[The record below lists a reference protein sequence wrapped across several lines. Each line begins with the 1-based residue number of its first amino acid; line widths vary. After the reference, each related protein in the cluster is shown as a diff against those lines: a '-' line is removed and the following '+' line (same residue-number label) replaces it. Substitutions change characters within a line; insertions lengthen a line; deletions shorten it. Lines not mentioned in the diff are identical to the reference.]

1 MEDYLI
7 TIVIPMYNVESSI
20 ERLIISISEAFK
32 DQESLVEV
40 LAIDDGSTD
49 KTVEIFKNLHEKS
62 QLLALKLIQNSH
74 GGVSKARNTGIKYSK
89 GRYITFVDSDDE
101 LALVDVVDLKEKLAQ
116 NAEVIIF
123 DTDRNETIDLNKDGN
138 RAKVLA
144 EISMLG
150 RHVVSTGIQD
160 KIYLRSFLIE
170 NKISFNDR
178 LRVGEDTLFV
188 FDAVSLANKVVET
201 KGKFYVVHES
211 SSVHL
216 FNEYNLT
223 NELFFR
229 KYMLEILSRFETDP
243 TIEKIKIRFGIT
255 GIIFLIECYFAPL
268 VRTGR
273 LTYTEAKV
281 KLEDI
286 VREGQY
292 EGFDSNIFDKA
303 LSKRGKIFR
312 RLINKGMF
320 KTVIFLLNTEDRIK
334 GINRI

>member
-7 TIVIPMYNVESSI
+7 TIVIPMYNVENSI
-20 ERLIISISEAFK
+20 ERLIISISKAFK

-49 KTVEIFKNLHEKS
+49 KTVKIFEKLQKKN
-62 QLLALKLIQNSH
+62 QALALKLIRNSH
-74 GGVSKARNTGIKYSK
+74 GGVSKARNTGIKYST
-89 GRYITFVDSDDE
+89 GQYVTFVDSDDE

-116 NAEVIIF
+116 NAEIIIF
-123 DTDRNETIDLNKDGN
+123 DTDRNDVIDLNKDNN
-138 RAKVLA
+138 RAEVLA
-144 EISMLG
+144 EIAMLG
-150 RHVVSTGIQD
+150 KHVISTGIQD

-170 NKISFNDR
+170 NKIAFNDK

-188 FDAVSLANKVVET
+188 FDAVSLANKIVET
-201 KGKFYVVHES
+201 NSKFYVVHDS

-216 FNEYNLT
+216 FNEYNVT
-223 NELFFR
+223 NELLFR
-229 KYMLEILSRFETDP
+229 KYLLEILSRLESNSI
-243 TIEKIKIRFGIT
+243 IEKIKIRFGIT

-268 VRTGR
+268 VRTRR

-281 KLEDI
+281 KLENI

-303 LSKRGKIFR
+303 LSRRGKIFR
-312 RLINKGMF
+312 KLINKGMF

-334 GINRI
+334 GIKRI

>member
-62 QLLALKLIQNSH
+62 QPLALKLIQNSH

-138 RAKVLA
+138 RAKALA

-150 RHVVSTGIQD
+150 RHVISAGIQN
-160 KIYLRSFLIE
+160 KIYLRSFLIK
-170 NKISFNDR
+170 NNIFFSDK
-178 LRVGEDTLFV
+178 LRVGEDTLFIFNAISV
-188 FDAVSLANKVVET
+188 ADKIVKTNS
-201 KGKFYVVHES
+201 KFYVVHDS

-216 FNEYNLT
+216 FNEYNVT
-223 NELFFR
+223 NELLFR
-229 KYMLEILSRFETDP
+229 KYLLEILSRLKP
-243 TIEKIKIRFGIT
+243 NSIVEKIKIRFGIT

>member
-178 LRVGEDTLFV
+178 LRVGEDTLFIFNAISV
-188 FDAVSLANKVVET
+188 ADKIVKINSN
-201 KGKFYVVHES
+201 FYVVHES

-243 TIEKIKIRFGIT
+243 TIEKIKICFGIT

>member
-49 KTVEIFKNLHEKS
+49 KTVEIFKNLHGKS
-62 QLLALKLIQNSH
+62 QLLSLKLIQNSH

-138 RAKVLA
+138 RAKALA

-150 RHVVSTGIQD
+150 RHVISAGIQN
-160 KIYLRSFLIE
+160 KIYLRSFLIK
-170 NKISFNDR
+170 NNIFFSDK
-178 LRVGEDTLFV
+178 LRVGEDTLFIFNAISV
-188 FDAVSLANKVVET
+188 ADKIVKTNS
-201 KGKFYVVHES
+201 KFYVVHDS

-216 FNEYNLT
+216 FNEYNVT
-223 NELFFR
+223 NELLFR
-229 KYMLEILSRFETDP
+229 KYLLEILSRLKP
-243 TIEKIKIRFGIT
+243 NSIVEKIKIRFGIT

>member
-7 TIVIPMYNVESSI
+7 TIVIPMYNVENSI
-20 ERLIISISEAFK
+20 ERLIISISKAFK
-32 DQESLVEV
+32 NQESLVEV

-49 KTVEIFKNLHEKS
+49 KTVKIFEELQKKN
-62 QLLALKLIQNSH
+62 QALALKLIQNSH

-101 LALVDVVDLKEKLAQ
+101 LALVDIVDLKEKLAQ

-144 EISMLG
+144 EIAMLG
-150 RHVVSTGIQD
+150 KYVISAGIQN

-170 NKISFNDR
+170 NNIFFSDE
-178 LRVGEDTLFV
+178 LRVGEDTLFIFNAISV
-188 FDAVSLANKVVET
+188 ADKIVKTDSN
-201 KGKFYVVHES
+201 FYVVHES

-273 LTYTEAKV
+273 LTYTEAKAR
-281 KLEDI
+281 LEDI

-292 EGFDSNIFDKA
+292 EGFNSDVFDKA

-312 RLINKGMF
+312 KLINKGMF

-334 GINRI
+334 GIKRI

>member
-62 QLLALKLIQNSH
+62 QPLALKLIQNSH

-138 RAKVLA
+138 RAKALA

-150 RHVVSTGIQD
+150 RHVISAGIQN

-170 NKISFNDR
+170 NNIFFSDK
-178 LRVGEDTLFV
+178 LRVGEDTLFIFNAISV
-188 FDAVSLANKVVET
+188 ADKIVKTNSN
-201 KGKFYVVHES
+201 FYVVHES

-216 FNEYNLT
+216 FNEYNVT
-223 NELFFR
+223 NELLFR
-229 KYMLEILSRFETDP
+229 KYLLEILSRLESNSI
-243 TIEKIKIRFGIT
+243 IEKIKIRFGIT

-268 VRTGR
+268 VRTRR

-292 EGFDSNIFDKA
+292 GGFNSAVFDKA

-312 RLINKGMF
+312 KLINKGMF
-320 KTVIFLLNTEDRIK
+320 KTVIFLLNAEDRIK
-334 GINRI
+334 GIKRV

>member
-62 QLLALKLIQNSH
+62 QPLALKLIQNSH

-150 RHVVSTGIQD
+150 RHVISAGIQN

-170 NKISFNDR
+170 NNIFFSDK
-178 LRVGEDTLFV
+178 LRVGEDTLFIFNAISV
-188 FDAVSLANKVVET
+188 ADKIVKTNSN
-201 KGKFYVVHES
+201 FYVVHES

-229 KYMLEILSRFETDP
+229 KYMLEILSRFETDL

>member
-7 TIVIPMYNVESSI
+7 TIVIPMYNVENSI
-20 ERLIISISEAFK
+20 ERLIISISKVFK
-32 DQESLVEV
+32 NQESLVEV

-49 KTVEIFKNLHEKS
+49 KTVKIFEELQKKN
-62 QLLALKLIQNSH
+62 QALALKLIRNSH
-74 GGVSKARNTGIKYSK
+74 GGVSKARNTGIKYST
-89 GRYITFVDSDDE
+89 GQYVTFVDSDDE
-101 LALVDVVDLKEKLAQ
+101 LALVDIVDLKEKLAQ
-116 NAEVIIF
+116 KAEIIIF
-123 DTDRNETIDLNKDGN
+123 DTDRNEAIDLNKDGN
-138 RAKVLA
+138 RAKALA

-150 RHVVSTGIQD
+150 RHVISAGIQN

-170 NKISFNDR
+170 NNIFFSDK
-178 LRVGEDTLFV
+178 LRVGEDTLFIFNAISV
-188 FDAVSLANKVVET
+188 ADKIVKTNSN
-201 KGKFYVVHES
+201 FYVVHES

-243 TIEKIKIRFGIT
+243 TIEKIKICFGIT

-286 VREGQY
+286 VSRV
-292 EGFDSNIFDKA
+292 A
-303 LSKRGKIFR
+303 
-312 RLINKGMF
+312 
-320 KTVIFLLNTEDRIK
+320 
-334 GINRI
+334 

>member
-1 MEDYLI
+1 K
-7 TIVIPMYNVESSI
+7 SF
-20 ERLIISISEAFK
+20 IISSH
-32 DQESLVEV
+32 
-40 LAIDDGSTD
+40 IDHR
-49 KTVEIFKNLHEKS
+49 NLHS
-62 QLLALKLIQNSH
+62 FPTRRS
-74 GGVSKARNTGIKYSK
+74 S
-89 GRYITFVDSDDE
+89 
-101 LALVDVVDLKEKLAQ
+101 DLK
-116 NAEVIIF
+116 
-123 DTDRNETIDLNKDGN
+123 
-138 RAKVLA
+138 
-144 EISMLG
+144 
-150 RHVVSTGIQD
+150 
-160 KIYLRSFLIE
+160 
-170 NKISFNDR
+170 
-178 LRVGEDTLFV
+178 LRVGEDTLFIFNAISMADKIV
-188 FDAVSLANKVVET
+188 KINSN
-201 KGKFYVVHES
+201 FYVVHES

-229 KYMLEILSRFETDP
+229 KYILEILSRFETDP

-320 KTVIFLLNTEDRIK
+320 KTVIFLLNTEDR
-334 GINRI
+334 

>member
-1 MEDYLI
+1 
-7 TIVIPMYNVESSI
+7 MYNVESSI

-32 DQESLVEV
+32 NQESLVEV

-49 KTVEIFKNLHEKS
+49 KTVKIFEELQKKN
-62 QLLALKLIQNSH
+62 QALALKLIQNSH
-74 GGVSKARNTGIKYSK
+74 GGVSKARNTGIKYST
-89 GRYITFVDSDDE
+89 GQYVTFVDSDDE
-101 LALVDVVDLKEKLAQ
+101 LALVDIVDLKEKLAQ
-116 NAEVIIF
+116 KAEIIIF

-178 LRVGEDTLFV
+178 LRVGEDTLFIFNAISV
-188 FDAVSLANKVVET
+188 ADKIVKTNSN
-201 KGKFYVVHES
+201 FYVVHES

>member
-7 TIVIPMYNVESSI
+7 TIVIPMYNVENSI
-20 ERLIISISEAFK
+20 ERLIISISKAFK
-32 DQESLVEV
+32 NQESLVEV

-49 KTVEIFKNLHEKS
+49 KTVKIFEELQKKN
-62 QLLALKLIQNSH
+62 QALALKLIRNSH
-74 GGVSKARNTGIKYSK
+74 GGVSKARNTGIKYST
-89 GRYITFVDSDDE
+89 GQYVTFVDSDDE
-101 LALVDVVDLKEKLAQ
+101 LALVDIVDLKEKLAQ

-123 DTDRNETIDLNKDGN
+123 DADRNGLIDLNEDNN

-144 EISMLG
+144 KIAMLG
-150 RHVVSTGIQD
+150 KHVISAGIQN

-170 NKISFNDR
+170 NNIFFSDE
-178 LRVGEDTLFV
+178 LRVGEDTLFIFNAISV
-188 FDAVSLANKVVET
+188 ADKIVKTNSN
-201 KGKFYVVHES
+201 FYVVHES

-255 GIIFLIECYFAPL
+255 EIIFLIECYFAPL

-320 KTVIFLLNTEDRIK
+320 KTVIFLLNTEDRVK
-334 GINRI
+334 GIKRI

>member
-32 DQESLVEV
+32 NQESLVEV

-49 KTVEIFKNLHEKS
+49 KTVKIFEELQKKN
-62 QLLALKLIQNSH
+62 QALALKLIQNSH
-74 GGVSKARNTGIKYSK
+74 GGVSKARNTGIKYST
-89 GRYITFVDSDDE
+89 GQYVTFVDSDDE
-101 LALVDVVDLKEKLAQ
+101 LALVDIVDLKEKLAQ
-116 NAEVIIF
+116 KAEIIIF

-178 LRVGEDTLFV
+178 LRVGEDTLFIFNAISV
-188 FDAVSLANKVVET
+188 ADKIVKINSN
-201 KGKFYVVHES
+201 FYVVHES

-216 FNEYNLT
+216 FNEYNVT
-223 NELFFR
+223 NELLFR
-229 KYMLEILSRFETDP
+229 KYILEILSRFETDP

>member
-1 MEDYLI
+1 
-7 TIVIPMYNVESSI
+7 MYNVENSI
-20 ERLIISISEAFK
+20 ERLIISISKVFK
-32 DQESLVEV
+32 NQESLVEV

-49 KTVEIFKNLHEKS
+49 KTVKIFEELQKKN
-62 QLLALKLIQNSH
+62 QALALKLIRNSH
-74 GGVSKARNTGIKYSK
+74 GGVSKARNTGIKYST
-89 GRYITFVDSDDE
+89 GQYVTFVDSDDE
-101 LALVDVVDLKEKLAQ
+101 LALVDIVDLKEKLAQ
-116 NAEVIIF
+116 KAEIIIF
-123 DTDRNETIDLNKDGN
+123 DTDRNEAIDLNKDGN
-138 RAKVLA
+138 RAKALA

-150 RHVVSTGIQD
+150 RHVISAGIQN

-170 NKISFNDR
+170 NNIFFSDK
-178 LRVGEDTLFV
+178 LRVGEDTLFIFNAISV
-188 FDAVSLANKVVET
+188 ADKIVKTNSN
-201 KGKFYVVHES
+201 FYVVHES

-243 TIEKIKIRFGIT
+243 TIEKIKICFGIT

>member
-7 TIVIPMYNVESSI
+7 TIVIPMYNVENSI
-20 ERLIISISEAFK
+20 ERLIISISKAFK
-32 DQESLVEV
+32 DQESVVEV

-49 KTVEIFKNLHEKS
+49 KTVKIFEKL
-62 QLLALKLIQNSH
+62 QKRNQALALKLIRNSH
-74 GGVSKARNTGIKYSK
+74 GGVSKARNTGIKYSTGK
-89 GRYITFVDSDDE
+89 YVTFVDSDDE
-101 LALVDVVDLKEKLAQ
+101 LALVDVVDFKEKLIQ
-116 NAEVIIF
+116 NAEIIIF
-123 DTDRNETIDLNKDGN
+123 DADRNDVIDLNKDNN
-138 RAKVLA
+138 RAEVLA
-144 EISMLG
+144 EIAMLG
-150 RHVVSTGIQD
+150 KHAISTGIQD

-170 NKISFNDR
+170 NKIAFNDK

-188 FDAVSLANKVVET
+188 FDAVSLANKIVET
-201 KGKFYVVHES
+201 NSKFYMVHGS

-216 FNEYNLT
+216 FNEYNVT
-223 NELFFR
+223 NELLFR
-229 KYMLEILSRFETDP
+229 KYMLEILSRLEADP
-243 TIEKIKIRFGIT
+243 KIEKIKIRFGIT

-334 GINRI
+334 GIKRI

>member
-7 TIVIPMYNVESSI
+7 TIVIPMYNVENSI
-20 ERLIISISEAFK
+20 EKLIISISKAFK

-62 QLLALKLIQNSH
+62 QPLALKLIQNSH

-123 DTDRNETIDLNKDGN
+123 DTDRNKTIDLNKDGN
-138 RAKVLA
+138 RAKSLA

>member
-7 TIVIPMYNVESSI
+7 TIVIPMYNVENSI
-20 ERLIISISEAFK
+20 ERLIISISKVFK
-32 DQESLVEV
+32 NQESLVEV

-49 KTVEIFKNLHEKS
+49 KTVKIFEELQKKN
-62 QLLALKLIQNSH
+62 QALALKLIRNSH
-74 GGVSKARNTGIKYSK
+74 GGVSKARNTGIKYST
-89 GRYITFVDSDDE
+89 GQYVTFVDSDDE
-101 LALVDVVDLKEKLAQ
+101 LALVDIVDLKEKLAQ
-116 NAEVIIF
+116 KAEIIIF
-123 DTDRNETIDLNKDGN
+123 DTDRNEAIDLNKDGN
-138 RAKVLA
+138 RAKALA

-150 RHVVSTGIQD
+150 RHVISAGIQN

-170 NKISFNDR
+170 NNIFFSDK
-178 LRVGEDTLFV
+178 LRVGEDTLFIFNAISV
-188 FDAVSLANKVVET
+188 ADKIVKTNSN
-201 KGKFYVVHES
+201 FYVVHES

-243 TIEKIKIRFGIT
+243 TIEKIKICFGIT

>member
-138 RAKVLA
+138 RVKVLA
-144 EISMLG
+144 EFSMLG
-150 RHVVSTGIQD
+150 RHVISAGIQN

-170 NKISFNDR
+170 NNIFFSDE
-178 LRVGEDTLFV
+178 LRVGEDTLFIFNAISV
-188 FDAVSLANKVVET
+188 ADKIVKTNSN
-201 KGKFYVVHES
+201 FYVVHES

-229 KYMLEILSRFETDP
+229 KYMLEILSRFETDL

>member
-62 QLLALKLIQNSH
+62 QPLALKLIQNSH

-150 RHVVSTGIQD
+150 RHVISAGIQN

-170 NKISFNDR
+170 NNIFFSDK
-178 LRVGEDTLFV
+178 LRVGEDTLFIFNAISV
-188 FDAVSLANKVVET
+188 ADKIVKINSN
-201 KGKFYVVHES
+201 FYVVHES
-211 SSVHL
+211 S
-216 FNEYNLT
+216 
-223 NELFFR
+223 
-229 KYMLEILSRFETDP
+229 
-243 TIEKIKIRFGIT
+243 
-255 GIIFLIECYFAPL
+255 
-268 VRTGR
+268 
-273 LTYTEAKV
+273 
-281 KLEDI
+281 
-286 VREGQY
+286 
-292 EGFDSNIFDKA
+292 
-303 LSKRGKIFR
+303 
-312 RLINKGMF
+312 
-320 KTVIFLLNTEDRIK
+320 
-334 GINRI
+334 

>member
-49 KTVEIFKNLHEKS
+49 KTVEIFKNLHGKS

-123 DTDRNETIDLNKDGN
+123 DTDRNETIDLNEDNN

-144 EISMLG
+144 EIAMLG
-150 RHVVSTGIQD
+150 KHVISAGIQN

-170 NKISFNDR
+170 NNIFFSDK
-178 LRVGEDTLFV
+178 LRVGEDTLFIFNAISV
-188 FDAVSLANKVVET
+188 ADKIVKTNSN
-201 KGKFYVVHES
+201 FYVVHES

-229 KYMLEILSRFETDP
+229 KYILEILSRFETDP

>member
-7 TIVIPMYNVESSI
+7 TIVIPMYNVENSI
-20 ERLIISISEAFK
+20 ERLIISISKAFK
-32 DQESLVEV
+32 DQESVVEV

-49 KTVEIFKNLHEKS
+49 KTVKIFEKL
-62 QLLALKLIQNSH
+62 QKRNQALALKLIRNSH
-74 GGVSKARNTGIKYSK
+74 GGVSKARNTGIKYSTGK
-89 GRYITFVDSDDE
+89 YVTFIDSDDE
-101 LALVDVVDLKEKLAQ
+101 LALVDVVDFKEKLIQ
-116 NAEVIIF
+116 NAEIIIF
-123 DTDRNETIDLNKDGN
+123 GTDGNDVIDLNKDNN
-138 RAKVLA
+138 RAEVLA
-144 EISMLG
+144 EIAMLG
-150 RHVVSTGIQD
+150 KHVISTGIQD

-170 NKISFNDR
+170 NKIAFNDK

-201 KGKFYVVHES
+201 NSKFYVVHDS
-211 SSVHL
+211 SLVHL
-216 FNEYNLT
+216 FNEYNVT
-223 NELFFR
+223 NELLFR
-229 KYMLEILSRFETDP
+229 KYLLEILSRLESNSI
-243 TIEKIKIRFGIT
+243 IEKIKIRFGIT

>member
-32 DQESLVEV
+32 NQESLVEV

-49 KTVEIFKNLHEKS
+49 KTVKIFEELQKKN
-62 QLLALKLIQNSH
+62 QALALKLIQNSH
-74 GGVSKARNTGIKYSK
+74 GGVSKARNTGIKYST
-89 GRYITFVDSDDE
+89 GQYVTFVDSDDE
-101 LALVDVVDLKEKLAQ
+101 LALVDIVDLKEKLAQ
-116 NAEVIIF
+116 KAEIIIF

-150 RHVVSTGIQD
+150 RHVISTGIQD

-178 LRVGEDTLFV
+178 LRVGEDTLFIFNAISV
-188 FDAVSLANKVVET
+188 ADKIVKTNSN
-201 KGKFYVVHES
+201 FYVVHES

-292 EGFDSNIFDKA
+292 EGFDSNVFDKA

-312 RLINKGMF
+312 KLINKGMF

>member
-62 QLLALKLIQNSH
+62 QPLALKLIQNSH

-123 DTDRNETIDLNKDGN
+123 DTDRNETIDLNKDNN

-144 EISMLG
+144 EIAMLG
-150 RHVVSTGIQD
+150 KHVISAGIQN

-170 NKISFNDR
+170 NNIFFSDK

-201 KGKFYVVHES
+201 NSKFYMVHGS

-216 FNEYNLT
+216 FNEYNVT
-223 NELFFR
+223 NELLFR
-229 KYMLEILSRFETDP
+229 KYLLEILSRLESNSI
-243 TIEKIKIRFGIT
+243 IEKIKIRFGIT

-268 VRTGR
+268 VRTRR

>member
-1 MEDYLI
+1 M
-7 TIVIPMYNVESSI
+7 
-20 ERLIISISEAFK
+20 
-32 DQESLVEV
+32 

-49 KTVEIFKNLHEKS
+49 KTVKIFEELQKKN
-62 QLLALKLIQNSH
+62 QALALKLIQNSH
-74 GGVSKARNTGIKYSK
+74 GGVSKARNTGIKYST
-89 GRYITFVDSDDE
+89 GQYVTFVDSDDE
-101 LALVDVVDLKEKLAQ
+101 LALVDIVDLKEKLAQ
-116 NAEVIIF
+116 KAEIIIF

-178 LRVGEDTLFV
+178 LRVGEDTLFIFNAISV
-188 FDAVSLANKVVET
+188 ADKIVKINSN
-201 KGKFYVVHES
+201 FYVVHES

-216 FNEYNLT
+216 FNEYNVT
-223 NELFFR
+223 NELLFR
-229 KYMLEILSRFETDP
+229 KYILEILSRFETDP